1 MNEMAIQVHVYQPSK
16 DTFEEYSNSAGSRE
30 QDEDT
35 MAATVCELPNRLYEG
50 LWDSLIYAGN
60 IKMKLLD
67 YIYATLLL
75 SDANVN
81 CKKFHSTFFRY
92 LTTTPQVILSPGIA
106 LYCCMVL
113 QGQGRRHFVGLLPK
127 NLQSVSLT
135 GIFYKFSPSQSSNA
149 NGGIQMPAFWR

>member
-1 MNEMAIQVHVYQPSK
+1 MNEMAIHVHVYQPSK
-16 DTFEEYSNSAGSRE
+16 DTFEEYSNSIDSKD

-75 SDANVN
+75 SDANIN
-81 CKKFHSTFFRY
+81 CK
-92 LTTTPQVILSPGIA
+92 
-106 LYCCMVL
+106 
-113 QGQGRRHFVGLLPK
+113 
-127 NLQSVSLT
+127 
-135 GIFYKFSPSQSSNA
+135 
-149 NGGIQMPAFWR
+149 